1 MKVLHVT
8 FDMRIGGTEMVIKN
22 IIEGFAEADSDVE
35 FSLFCIEHPLGPWG
49 QELASKGVE
58 IESYPRHPGFDW
70 TLIRRIRSLVK
81 AQEIDLLHCH
91 QYTPW
96 VYGLMA
102 SLGTRAKVVFTEH
115 GRFYPDSRRWKR
127 MLLNPWCARLTSA
140 ITAISGSTKQA
151 LVDYEAIKADDV
163 VVVYNG
169 IAQLHSDIDKV
180 CDVRSRY
187 GLDERHFLYGTVSRF
202 DPIKNQTMMLK
213 AFSRVVA
220 EHADARLLLVG
231 DGEERMRLETLVH
244 ALGLDERVFF
254 TGYMTEPGNHIAA
267 MDTFL
272 LSSLSEGT
280 SMTLLEAM
288 SLGKPCVVTDAGGN
302 AEVVA
307 HGENGIVTPN
317 DDEMA
322 FADAM
327 KQVMEQPDLREQFSR
342 GALVRFNRQ
351 FSVEHMVKSYDALY
365 ADVVSSR

>member
-1 MKVLHVT
+1 
-8 FDMRIGGTEMVIKN
+8 
-22 IIEGFAEADSDVE
+22 
-35 FSLFCIEHPLGPWG
+35 
-49 QELASKGVE
+49 
-58 IESYPRHPGFDW
+58 
-70 TLIRRIRSLVK
+70 
-81 AQEIDLLHCH
+81 
-91 QYTPW
+91 
-96 VYGLMA
+96 
-102 SLGTRAKVVFTEH
+102 
-115 GRFYPDSRRWKR
+115 
-127 MLLNPWCARLTSA
+127 MLLNPGFARLTSA

-151 LVDYEAIKADDV
+151 LVDYEAIKADDI

-169 IAQLHSDIDKV
+169 IAQLYSDNDKIR
-180 CDVRSRY
+180 DIRAGY
-187 GLDERHFLYGTVSRF
+187 GLDEHHFLFGTVSRF
-202 DPIKNQTMMLK
+202 DPIKNQTMMIK

-220 EHADARLLLVG
+220 EHDGARLLLVG
-231 DGEERMRLETLVH
+231 DGDERVRLETLVH
-244 ALGLDERVFF
+244 ELGLDKRVFF

-327 KQVMEQPDLREQFSR
+327 TSVMEQSDLRQQFSR

-351 FSVEHMVKSYDALY
+351 FSVDHMVKAYAALY
-365 ADVVSSR
+365 DDVVSGR